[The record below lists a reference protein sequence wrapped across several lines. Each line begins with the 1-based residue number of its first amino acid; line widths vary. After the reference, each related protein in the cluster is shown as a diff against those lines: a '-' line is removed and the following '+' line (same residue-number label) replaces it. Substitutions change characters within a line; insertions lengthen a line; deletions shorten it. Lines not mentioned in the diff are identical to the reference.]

1 MNMNDAMSQRTP
13 PLTPLVTL
21 FESKN
26 GTALPLPAKLAR
38 LYGNLSMPL
47 TGARPHI
54 ISNFVTTLDGV
65 VSLNVKGHAS
75 GGDISGFSVQDRMV
89 MGLLRAIADVVII
102 GAGTLGADPQHIW
115 TAEDA
120 FPYLADEYR
129 QLRTALG
136 KHEPPLNVIVSGSGQ
151 VDLDLP
157 IFASGKVPVLIVTT
171 TAGAKLLNK
180 HKASD
185 VAKIRAVRSV
195 SVMRASSII
204 NQVRRVNAGKLILV
218 EGGPQLLGDFY
229 AEGIL
234 DEQFLTLAPQIAG
247 RQIDDRQYSLVMGQ
261 MFAPHRPV
269 WGTLVDLRRGG
280 SHLFLRY
287 SFP

>member
-1 MNMNDAMSQRTP
+1 MSRP
-13 PLTPLVTL
+13 KPSPLTPLDTL
-21 FESKN
+21 LELK
-26 GTALPLPAKLAR
+26 GGKALHLPARLAR
-38 LYGNLSMPL
+38 LYGSLRMPRA
-47 TGARPHI
+47 GVRPHI

-65 VSLNVKGHAS
+65 VALNVKGHAS
-75 GGDISGFSVQDRMV
+75 GSDISGFSVQDRMV
-89 MGLLRAIADVVII
+89 MGMLRAVADVVII
-102 GAGTLGADPQHIW
+102 GAGTLGADRHHIW
-115 TAEDA
+115 TAEDI
-120 FPYLADEYR
+120 FPDLADEYR

-151 VDLDLP
+151 LDLDLP

-171 TAGAKLLNK
+171 TTGAKRLRK

-185 VAKIRAVRSV
+185 AVNIRAVRSV
-195 SVMRASSII
+195 GVMRASSII
-204 NQVRRVNAGKLILV
+204 NQVRRVNSGQLILV

-229 AEGIL
+229 AEGVL

-247 RQIDDRQYSLVMGQ
+247 RQIDDRQYSLVMGK
-261 MFAPHRPV
+261 MFAPRSPV

-280 SHLFLRY
+280 SHLYLRY

>member
-1 MNMNDAMSQRTP
+1 MPRRNPTP
-13 PLTPLVTL
+13 LAPRLTPLDTL
-21 FESKN
+21 FESKV
-26 GTALPLPAKLAR
+26 GKALPLPAKLAR
-38 LYGNLSMPL
+38 LYGSLRMPL
-47 TGARPHI
+47 ARERPHV

-65 VSLNVKGHAS
+65 VSLNLKRHAS
-75 GGDISGFSVQDRMV
+75 GSDISGFSVQDRMV

-102 GAGTLGADPQHIW
+102 GAGTLGTDRHHIW
-115 TAEDA
+115 TAEDV
-120 FPYLADEYR
+120 FPDLADEYR

-136 KHEPPLNVIVSGSGQ
+136 KHGPPLNVIVSGSGQ
-151 VDLDLP
+151 IDLDLP
-157 IFASGKVPVLIVTT
+157 VFASGKVPVLIVTT
-171 TAGAKLLNK
+171 TAGAKRLRK
-180 HKASD
+180 QKASD
-185 VAKIRAVRSV
+185 AVEIRAVRSV
-195 SVMRASSII
+195 GTMRASSII

-229 AEGIL
+229 AEGVL

-247 RQIDDRQYSLVMGQ
+247 RQIDDQQFSLVMGQ
-261 MFAPHRPV
+261 MFALRSPV

>member
-1 MNMNDAMSQRTP
+1 MTRRNPTPRKP
-13 PLTPLVTL
+13 PLAPLVTL
-21 FESKN
+21 LESK
-26 GTALPLPAKLAR
+26 GGRVLPLPARLAR
-38 LYGNLSMPL
+38 LYGCLRMPRA
-47 TGARPHI
+47 GARPHI
-54 ISNFVTTLDGV
+54 ISNFVSTLDGV

-75 GGDISGFSVQDRMV
+75 GSDISGFSIQDRMV

-102 GAGTLGADPQHIW
+102 GTGALGADQQHIW

-120 FPYLADEYR
+120 FPDLADEYR
-129 QLRTALG
+129 ELRTALG
-136 KHEPPLNVIVSGSGQ
+136 KHEPPLNVIVSGSGK

-171 TAGAKLLNK
+171 TAGAKRLHK

-185 VAKIRAVRSV
+185 TVKIRAVRSV
-195 SVMRASSII
+195 GVMRASSII
-204 NQVRRVNAGKLILV
+204 NQVRRVNDGKLILV

-261 MFAPHRPV
+261 MFALRSPV
-269 WGTLVDLRRGG
+269 WGTLVDFRRGG

-287 SFP
+287 SFS

>member
-1 MNMNDAMSQRTP
+1 MSRP
-13 PLTPLVTL
+13 KPSPLTPLDTL
-21 FESKN
+21 LELKD
-26 GTALPLPAKLAR
+26 GKALPLPAMLAR
-38 LYGNLSMPL
+38 LYGNLRMPRA
-47 TGARPHI
+47 GAQAHI

-75 GGDISGFSVQDRMV
+75 GSDISGFSVQDRMV

-102 GAGTLGADPQHIW
+102 GEGTLSTDRYHLW
-115 TAEDA
+115 TAEDI
-120 FPYLADEYR
+120 FPDLADEYR

-151 VDLDLP
+151 LDLDLP

-171 TAGAKLLNK
+171 TAGAKQLRK

-185 VAKIRAVRSV
+185 AVQIRAVRSV
-195 SVMRASSII
+195 GIMRASSII
-204 NQVRRVNAGKLILV
+204 NQVRRVNAGQIILV
-218 EGGPQLLGDFY
+218 EGGPQLLGYFY
-229 AEGIL
+229 AERIL

-247 RQIDDRQYSLVMGQ
+247 RQIDDQQYSLVMGQ
-261 MFAPHRPV
+261 MFAPHCPV